1 MEAAMSLYQQW
12 NEWIQGQNDETFDAF
27 WEKYSSAE
35 TQIYRDILKNYPA
48 VPQGILG
55 DLAEQYEVE
64 PALYMG
70 FLDGINSS
78 LRAPLP
84 LETYDETSAIRLEI
98 VYETLLFHMFAANAD
113 YLYGLE
119 EWDRILTKEQR
130 EEIYSRYR
138 RSRTVVKDPKIGR
151 NDPCPCGSG
160 KKYKKCCGKN
170 V

>member
-1 MEAAMSLYQQW
+1 MNLYQQW
-12 NEWIQGQNDETFDAF
+12 NEWIQGQTDDTFDAF

-35 TQIYRDILKNYPA
+35 ERIYKDILSRFPEA
-48 VPQGILG
+48 PQGVLG
-55 DLAEQYEVE
+55 ELARQYEVE
-64 PALYMG
+64 PVLYMG

-78 LRAPLP
+78 LKEPLP
-84 LETYDETSAIRLEI
+84 LESYDEASEVKLDI
-98 VYETLLFHMFAANAD
+98 VYETLLFNMFAAKAD

-119 EWDRILTKEQR
+119 EWSSILTKVQQEA
-130 EEIYSRYR
+130 IYDRYR

-170 V
+170 EE